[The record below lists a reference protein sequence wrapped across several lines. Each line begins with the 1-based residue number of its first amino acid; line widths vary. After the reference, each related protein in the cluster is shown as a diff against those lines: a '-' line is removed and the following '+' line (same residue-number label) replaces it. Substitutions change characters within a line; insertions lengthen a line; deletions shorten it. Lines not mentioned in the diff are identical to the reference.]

1 MHRMRCASRSVS
13 RVLLLGIALLMLL
26 LVSACLV
33 LLIPAGCQ
41 LLMLAGLLLLVGVL
55 LVLVLLGLGRCHC
68 IRLLCQ
74 FMHATSLA
82 GPSKHDDLFCVYTPT
97 PWIARK

>member
-1 MHRMRCASRSVS
+1 MHRMRCASRSIL

-41 LLMLAGLLLLVGVL
+41 LLMLAGLLLLVVVL

-68 IRLLCQ
+68 IPSSLSI
-74 FMHATSLA
+74 HARHKPGRA
-82 GPSKHDDLFCVYTPT
+82 QQ
-97 PWIARK
+97 AR